1 VDELIAFI
9 KSSQPALGFSEIM
22 LPGEAGRRREELQL
36 IRGVEVDDRTWAELI
51 EIAADLGVAEI
62 PAAEA
67 V

>member
-1 VDELIAFI
+1 
-9 KSSQPALGFSEIM
+9 M